1 MSIEFKDNS
10 IEVKNRLNNMCI
22 AWLYEA
28 AGELT
33 SQTQRN
39 SKVDSGQTK
48 GAWKYVVDDSKQTAT
63 IGNPLEN
70 AIYEEFGTG
79 EYALNGGGRKGWW
92 VYVEGNA
99 THSRSQHQYTED
111 EARKVVA
118 FLRSKGLKA
127 HMTKGKHPRRMLH
140 KAHTALK
147 KPIQQALE
155 NKLKEGMK

>member
-10 IEVKNRLNNMCI
+10 IEVKKRLNNLCM

-28 AGELT
+28 GGELT

-48 GAWKYVVDDSKQTAT
+48 GAWKYVVDESKQSAT

-79 EYALNGGGRKGWW
+79 EYALNGDGRKTPWSYQDEKGQW
-92 VYVEGNA
+92 
-99 THSRSQHQYTED
+99 HYT
-111 EARKVVA
+111 R
-118 FLRSKGLKA
+118 
-127 HMTKGKHPRRMLH
+127 GKHPTRMLF
-140 KAHTALK
+140 KAFTSLK

-155 NKLKEGMK
+155 TKLKEGMK

>member
-10 IEVKNRLNNMCI
+10 IEVKNRLNHLCM
-22 AWLYEA
+22 AWLDEA
-28 AGELT
+28 GGELT

-48 GAWKYVVDDSKQTAT
+48 GAWKYVVDESKQIAT

-79 EYALNGGGRKGWW
+79 EYALNGDGRKTPWSYQDEKGQW
-92 VYVEGNA
+92 
-99 THSRSQHQYTED
+99 HYT
-111 EARKVVA
+111 R
-118 FLRSKGLKA
+118 
-127 HMTKGKHPRRMLH
+127 GKHPTRMLH
-140 KAHTALK
+140 KAFTALK

-155 NKLKEGMK
+155 DKLKGGLS

>member
-39 SKVDSGQTK
+39 SKVDSSHTK
-48 GAWKYVVDDSKQTAT
+48 DAWKYVVDESKQSAT

-70 AIYEEFGTG
+70 ALWEELGTG
-79 EYALNGGGRKGWW
+79 EYALNGDGRKGGWS
-92 VYVEGNA
+92 YK
-99 THSRSQHQYTED
+99 D
-111 EARKVVA
+111 
-118 FLRSKGLKA
+118 KA
-127 HMTKGKHPRRMLH
+127 GVWHYTKGKHPRRMLH
-140 KAHTALK
+140 KAYTALK
-147 KPIQQALE
+147 KPMQKALE
-155 NKLKEGMK
+155 TKLKEGMK